1 MNEFL
6 KRAGLFTSLFVAV
19 ACGVTKPQELPAPEV
34 SDPVYRV
41 ATYNVGVFGKSGT
54 NTTGM
59 VAAML
64 KEMDVQV
71 VSLNEVDCRT
81 ARHPEDQLSDLADS
95 LGGWRRLYAP
105 AMDYKGG
112 QYGDGIVY
120 EPHMEL
126 LGRMQLQLLKGE
138 GAEPRALAVCEFE
151 DFVFCSTHLDHISTA
166 AQLVHAKRITD
177 CLTETYGA
185 SGKPV
190 ILCGDLN
197 AEPDGE
203 TLALLKENW
212 TILSP
217 TGNTFPADK
226 PIKCIDYIMVLK
238 STASR
243 LKLLDAAIV
252 SDFTSGDVTVASDH
266 LPVVVSFKVE

>member
-6 KRAGLFTSLFVAV
+6 KRAGLFASIILPV

-34 SDPVYRV
+34 QEHIYRV

-64 KEMDVQV
+64 REMDVQV

-120 EPHMEL
+120 EPHLAL
-126 LGRMQLQLLKGE
+126 LSQMRLQLLKGE
-138 GAEPRALAVCEFE
+138 GAEPRALGVCEFE
-151 DFVFCSTHLDHISTA
+151 DFVFCTTHLDHVSTA
-166 AQLVHAKRITD
+166 AQLVQAKRITD
-177 CLTETYGA
+177 YLTDTYGA

-203 TLALLKENW
+203 TIAQLKENW

-217 TGNTFPADK
+217 TGFTFPAHR
-226 PIKCIDYIMVLK
+226 PSKCIDYIMVLK

-243 LKLLDAAIV
+243 LRLLDTAIV
-252 SDFTSGDVTVASDH
+252 SDFTSGDVKIASDH
-266 LPVVVSFKVE
+266 LPVVMSFKVE